1 MTWLQLKKFISVVS
15 SGVLI
20 LGFNSL
26 QIKAM
31 LVFSA
36 GEHSCDVFL
45 SFLGSHPVA
54 KYLGSVDYRYNNF
67 FQDLA
72 WRDLFNKLEAQTTG
86 KTLCLSGLCGM
97 KSLSE

>member
-1 MTWLQLKKFISVVS
+1 MA
-15 SGVLI
+15 LI
-20 LGFNSL
+20 LEFNSL
-26 QIKAM
+26 RIRPM
-31 LVFSA
+31 PVFSA
-36 GEHSCDVFL
+36 GEHSCHGFL

-86 KTLCLSGLCGM
+86 KTLCLSGLCRM
-97 KSLSE
+97 KSLNE

>member
-1 MTWLQLKKFISVVS
+1 MSNI
-15 SGVLI
+15 VLI
-20 LGFNSL
+20 LAFNSL
-26 QIKAM
+26 QIKNTP
-31 LVFSA
+31 VFSA
-36 GEHSCDVFL
+36 GKNSCHVFF

-86 KTLCLSGLCGM
+86 KTMCLCLSCVG
-97 KSLSE
+97 

>member
-1 MTWLQLKKFISVVS
+1 M
-15 SGVLI
+15 VLI
-20 LGFNSL
+20 LEFNSL
-26 QIKAM
+26 QSKPT
-31 LVFSA
+31 LGFSA
-36 GEHSCDVFL
+36 GKHSCHVFL

-97 KSLSE
+97 KSLNE